1 VQFRRAEVSKPRRA
15 LQRNCLA
22 GSAALRRVTG
32 DVNGT
37 EEHRTR
43 QRSVEALYRRYFS
56 VIREKCRRM
65 LSDRQEAEDVAQE
78 TFTRLWLRGPADQLP
93 EAALPWIYAT
103 STRLA
108 VDRLRRRRR
117 ARRADLGQPDAHV
130 AVDAPDQV
138 IATRQVLERLART
151 LSEKELALAILL
163 RLDGLTQP
171 DAARALGTSE
181 RTIRRLV
188 TRLDARIA
196 ALIQEEHP

>member
-1 VQFRRAEVSKPRRA
+1 M
-15 LQRNCLA
+15 
-22 GSAALRRVTG
+22 
-32 DVNGT
+32 NGA
-37 EEHRTR
+37 EEHRAR

-78 TFTRLWLRGPADQLP
+78 TFTRLWLRGPAADSA

-108 VDRLRRRRR
+108 VDRIRRRRR
-117 ARRADLGQPDAHV
+117 ARRVDLGQPDRRATT
-130 AVDAPDQV
+130 DAPDDA
-138 IATRQVLERLART
+138 IAIRQVLTRLART
-151 LSEKELALAILL
+151 LSERELAVAILL
-163 RLDGLTQP
+163 RLDGFTQP
-171 DAARALGTSE
+171 DAARTLGTSE

-196 ALIQEEHP
+196 AFSQEERR

>member
-1 VQFRRAEVSKPRRA
+1 M
-15 LQRNCLA
+15 A
-22 GSAALRRVTG
+22 GSAALCRETD
-32 DVNGT
+32 DVNGA
-37 EEHRTR
+37 EEHRAR

-78 TFTRLWLRGPADQLP
+78 TFTRLWLRGPSADSA

-108 VDRLRRRRR
+108 VDRIRRRRR
-117 ARRADLGQPDAHV
+117 ARRVDLGQPDRRATT
-130 AVDAPDQV
+130 DAPDEA
-138 IATRQVLERLART
+138 IAIRQLLARLART
-151 LSEKELALAILL
+151 LSERELAVAILL
-163 RLDGLTQP
+163 RLDGFTQP
-171 DAARALGTSE
+171 DAARTLGTSE

-196 ALIQEEHP
+196 AFSQEERR